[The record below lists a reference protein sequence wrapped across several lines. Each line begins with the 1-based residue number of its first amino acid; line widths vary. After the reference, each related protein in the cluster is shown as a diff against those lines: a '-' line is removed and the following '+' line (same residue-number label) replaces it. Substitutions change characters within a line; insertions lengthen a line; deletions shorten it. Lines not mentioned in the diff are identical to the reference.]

1 MLLLSGGYHN
11 KVIMNNKE
19 KYINLLN
26 EQLKKLDSKSFD
38 LTAWKKST
46 SLILS
51 SLFGPNNVRT
61 KTIESI
67 EYEFNSWSLR
77 DETGSKDPVK
87 LICRETLQAIINE
100 IELSDTIFINNPDD
114 SISLSFI
121 WEAFENELTGAKS
134 KDLKKILAEEMNSD
148 IKNTEI
154 DIILQEL
161 PDETKRN
168 ILKHILFSE
177 ELKAWFSK

>member
-1 MLLLSGGYHN
+1 
-11 KVIMNNKE
+11 MNNKE
-19 KYINLLN
+19 KYISLLN
-26 EQLKKLDSKSFD
+26 EQIKKLDSSSFD

-46 SLILS
+46 ALILS

-61 KTIESI
+61 KAIESI
-67 EYEFNSWSLR
+67 DYEFNSWSLR

-100 IELSDTIFINNPDD
+100 IELSDTIFIHNSDD
-114 SISLSFI
+114 DISLNFI
-121 WEAFENELTGAKS
+121 WEAFENELTGANS
-134 KDLKKILAEEMNSD
+134 KALKKILTDEKNND

-161 PDETKRN
+161 PDDTKRN
-168 ILKHILFSE
+168 ILKHILLSE
-177 ELKAWFSK
+177 ELKAWFSR